1 MSDDG
6 VQPPRLTEPMPVDCH
21 FVEGVTIEVRDQ
33 FIRVVGWIDL
43 ETVEMSAP
51 ERRIVVR
58 AAMPMT
64 LAREL
69 IRDLR
74 KAVAKGGN

>member
-6 VQPPRLTEPMPVDCH
+6 ETKPRFSEPKPVPCH
-21 FVEGVTIEVRDQ
+21 FVEGVTIEVRDE

-43 ETVEMSAP
+43 ETVEMEAP

-58 AAMPMT
+58 AALPTMV
-64 LAREL
+64 ARAL

-74 KAVAKGGN
+74 KAVARGGN

>member
-1 MSDDG
+1 MSSDG
-6 VQPPRLTEPMPVDCH
+6 DRPPRMSEPKPVPCH
-21 FVEGVTIEVRDQ
+21 FVEGVTVEVRDE

-43 ETVEMSAP
+43 ETVEMDRP

-58 AAMPMT
+58 AALPTMV
-64 LAREL
+64 ARAL

>member
-6 VQPPRLTEPMPVDCH
+6 ERTPRLSEPLPVDCH
-21 FVEGVTIEVRDQ
+21 FIEGVTIEVRDQ

-43 ETVEMSAP
+43 ETVEMSEP
-51 ERRIVVR
+51 ERRIVLR
-58 AAMPMT
+58 AAMPTM

-74 KAVAKGGN
+74 KAVARGGD